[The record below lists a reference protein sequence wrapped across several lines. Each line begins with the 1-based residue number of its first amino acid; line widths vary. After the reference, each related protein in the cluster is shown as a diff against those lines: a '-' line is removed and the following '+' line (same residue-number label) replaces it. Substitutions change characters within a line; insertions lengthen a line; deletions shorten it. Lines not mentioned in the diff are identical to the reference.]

1 MLLVE
6 ADWLSSKYSGGVWKD
21 SIIVVDGSWYLPNQK
36 RDPLKE
42 HMDCRIPKAR
52 FFDIDSVCDPSSNL
66 PHTIPDT
73 NKFEKSMNKL
83 GLKNTSHI
91 VIYSKDGIGTSP
103 RVWWLLKI
111 FGHQKISILNGGFK
125 AWKDIGG
132 QSERGQYENITTNTY
147 KANYNNN
154 FFCNTEEVKSS
165 MKKNNSQIVDA
176 RSRGRFKGIEP
187 EPRKNLKGGHIP
199 GSKNLPYQLFLNEKG
214 FLLKADQIKN
224 VIAKA
229 DVDLNKSIISTCGS
243 GVSACVLGL
252 ALELLGIN
260 NWKIYD
266 GSWTE
271 WAGRKDTPIEI

>member
-6 ADWLSSKYSGGVWKD
+6 ADWLFSKYNGGNWKD

-42 HMDCRIPKAR
+42 HMNCRIPNAR
-52 FFDIDSVCDPSSNL
+52 FFDIDSVCDTNSNF

-73 NKFEKSMNKL
+73 NQFEKSMNKL
-83 GLKNTSHI
+83 GLKNTNHI

-125 AWKDIGG
+125 AWIDIGG
-132 QSERGQYENITTNTY
+132 QSESGQYKNTNTNGY
-147 KANYNNN
+147 IANYNNN
-154 FFCNTEEVKSS
+154 FFCNTEEVKTA
-165 MKKNNSQIVDA
+165 MQKNNSQIVDA
-176 RSRGRFKGIEP
+176 RSLGRFKGIEP

-199 GSKNLPYQLFLNEKG
+199 GSKNLPYQFFLDEKG

-224 VIAKA
+224 VLTKA

-252 ALELLGIN
+252 ALEIMGKN

-271 WAGRKDTPIEI
+271 WGRRKDTPIEI